1 MANYVYAVG
10 KFANKDTLDP
20 GNADKII
27 KGADFEP
34 EFVAIANASAT
45 KVDRDNPV
53 FDAPISSGT
62 IDGGTF

>member
-1 MANYVYAVG
+1 MADYNYSTG
-10 KFANKDTLDP
+10 KFSGKDSLPP

-34 EFVAIANASAT
+34 EFVAISTAVNS
-45 KVDRDNPV
+45 KVDSDNPV
-53 FDAPISSGT
+53 FSAPIDNGV